1 VLRTDRFNLDGG
13 TVGAG
18 VNVSSVVK
26 AGKDDS
32 VRLEVSYGRGIENY
46 MNDAPVD
53 IGYREQS
60 DQSGPANTR

>member
-53 IGYREQS
+53 IAS
-60 DQSGPANTR
+60 